1 MALTLGQVTRFLRDH
16 PSYNILLDDVQF
28 SEEDVNDAIHFA
40 TEQYNAMT
48 PVTQYT
54 KDNFPN
60 DYVLLIGTAAHLMRS
75 EGFLQI
81 RNQLT
86 YNDGDVNPIG
96 VDDKFAAY
104 NGLREAL
111 AAEWQNTARMMKTQM
126 NMEQGYG
133 SLSSGYARIRTG
145 IK

>member
-1 MALTLGQVTRFLRDH
+1 MAITLGQVTRFLRDH

-28 SEEDVNDAIHFA
+28 SEEDIADALHFA
-40 TEQYNAMT
+40 VAQYNGLT
-48 PVTQYT
+48 PITAYT
-54 KDNFPN
+54 ADNFPN
-60 DYVLLIGTAAHLMRS
+60 DYLLLIGVTAHLMRS
-75 EGFLQI
+75 ESFLQV

-86 YNDGDVNPIG
+86 YNDGDVSAIG

-111 AAEWQNTARMMKTQM
+111 RAEWTEMGRAIKTQM

-133 SLSSGYARIRTG
+133 MLSSGYSRIRTG

>member
-28 SEEDVNDAIHFA
+28 SVEDVEDAMHFA
-40 TEQYNAMT
+40 VEQYNAIT
-48 PVTQYT
+48 PVTAFT
-54 KDNFPN
+54 ETNFPN
-60 DYVLLIGTAAHLMRS
+60 DYVFLVGTCAHLMRS
-75 EGFLQI
+75 EGFLQL
-81 RNQLT
+81 RNQLM

-96 VDDKFAAY
+96 VDDKYAAY
-104 NGLREAL
+104 TSLRDAL
-111 AAEWQNTARMMKTQM
+111 YGEWREMSRAIKTQT

-133 SLSSGYARIRTG
+133 SLSSGYMRIRTG

>member
-28 SEEDVNDAIHFA
+28 SEEEVTDAMHFA
-40 TEQYNAMT
+40 VSQYNAIT
-48 PVTQYT
+48 PVTQFT
-54 KDNFPN
+54 ETNFPN
-60 DYVLLIGTAAHLMRS
+60 DYIFLVGTCAHLMRS
-75 EGFLQI
+75 EAFRQL

-96 VDDKFAAY
+96 VDDKYAAY
-104 NGLREAL
+104 MTLRNEL
-111 AAEWQNTARMMKTQM
+111 NAEWKELSRAMKTQT
-126 NMEQGYG
+126 NMEQAYG
-133 SLSSGYARIRTG
+133 SLSSGYMRIRTG

>member
-28 SEEDVNDAIHFA
+28 AEEDVTDAMHFA
-40 TEQYNAMT
+40 IEQYNAIT
-48 PVTQYT
+48 PVTQFT
-54 KDNFPN
+54 ESNFPN
-60 DYVLLIGTAAHLMRS
+60 DYIMLIGTCAHLMRS
-75 EGFLQI
+75 EGFLQL

-96 VDDKFAAY
+96 VDDKYAAY
-104 NGLREAL
+104 TGLRDTL
-111 AAEWQNTARMMKTQM
+111 AGEWKEMARAVKTQT

-133 SLSSGYARIRTG
+133 SLSSGYTRIRTG

>member
-1 MALTLGQVTRFLRDH
+1 MALTLGQVTRFLRDQ
-16 PSYNILLDDVQF
+16 PTYNILLEDVQF
-28 SEEDVNDAIHFA
+28 SEENVNDAIHFA

-86 YNDGDVNPIG
+86 YDDGDVSPIG

>member
-1 MALTLGQVTRFLRDH
+1 MALTLGQVTRFLRDQ
-16 PSYNILLDDVQF
+16 PTYNILLEDVQF

-86 YNDGDVNPIG
+86 YNDGDVSPIG

-133 SLSSGYARIRTG
+133 SLSSGYAG

>member
-16 PSYNILLDDVQF
+16 PSYNILLADVHF
-28 SEEDVNDAIHFA
+28 SEEDVTDAIHFA
-40 TEQYNAMT
+40 TAQYNAMT
-48 PVTQYT
+48 PITQYT
-54 KDNFPN
+54 ENNFPN
-60 DYVLLIGTAAHLMRS
+60 DYLHLLGTAAHLMRS
-75 EGFLQI
+75 ESFLQL

-104 NGLREAL
+104 TALRDSL
-111 AAEWQNTARMMKTQM
+111 RAEWQETARAMKTQM

-133 SLSSGYARIRTG
+133 MLSSGYSRIRTG